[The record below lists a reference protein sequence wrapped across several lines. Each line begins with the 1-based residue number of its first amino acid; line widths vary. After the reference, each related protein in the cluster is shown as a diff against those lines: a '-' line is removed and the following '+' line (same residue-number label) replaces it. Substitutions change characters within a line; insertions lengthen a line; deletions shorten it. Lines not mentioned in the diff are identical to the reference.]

1 MGYSYK
7 RSLVLATFRNTAIKE
22 MLVTSS
28 GEHLLQILLLFSVHA
43 LVDLRSH
50 IMVLTHMGG

>member
-1 MGYSYK
+1 MVPKVLIGTCNCVSG
-7 RSLVLATFRNTAIKE
+7 LVKE

-50 IMVLTHMGG
+50 IMVLRHIGG